1 MKLSD
6 LIENV
11 MDEINDLSEEHDW
24 EAGLLLYKDIGGDYF
39 AEIVHLSDIE
49 HHDSFSASSADICDS
64 HSVQMALKNLLKA
77 ATELKKNMVE
87 KEIIV
92 NGHKYKLAD

>member
-1 MKLSD
+1 MKLSE

-11 MDEINDLSEEHDW
+11 MDEINNLSTEHAY
-24 EAGLLLYKDIGGDYF
+24 EAGLLLYKGIDEGYF
-39 AEIVHLSDIE
+39 ADIVYLPDIE
-49 HHDSFSASSADICDS
+49 QHNSFSASSADICDS

-77 ATELKKNMVE
+77 AAKLKKNMVE
-87 KEIIV
+87 KEIVV